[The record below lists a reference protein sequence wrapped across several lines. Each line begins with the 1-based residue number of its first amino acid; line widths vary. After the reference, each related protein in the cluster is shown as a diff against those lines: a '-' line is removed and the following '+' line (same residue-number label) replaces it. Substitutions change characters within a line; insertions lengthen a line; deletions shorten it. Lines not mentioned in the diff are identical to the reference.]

1 MKSLATLVD
10 TAVMGASWLRLERP
24 RLRRATRSRTG
35 RHLALFA
42 WALPPNSNVG
52 VHRTLSFIQY
62 GCRRG
67 WRIDAFSSEPPATQR
82 QHGDELLARVPR
94 EATIHVVPASSR
106 EPSYRFFPRVDG
118 GFTNALAYAHSAI
131 ETMANDPPDAVLA
144 SGPRF
149 FAFVSALFVA
159 RRFGVPLVLD
169 YRDEWTECPFEFVQ
183 KSGRDRAWER
193 RCLRNADAVL
203 FTTQSQLQHQLST
216 FPELDPQ
223 KAHVV
228 SNGWDPD
235 EFLPRRE
242 ERVASAG
249 DTDSMLRIAYLGSL
263 AGQTPPHDFL
273 ESLQQLLTNE
283 PEWASCVRVQFIG
296 RRGPRAEEALRAFA
310 FPALLEVMDHVG
322 KREAIA
328 RMQEGDALLVL
339 AAPGIER
346 YLPAKL
352 FEYLAARRPVL
363 VFGSRGESSSLVE
376 ELGAGVYCA
385 AASAPALRD
394 ALVQLKQ
401 FDMTRRESAIQ
412 EWLQAHRREVLA
424 DRAFEIIES
433 AAPTLPPSPELLGEE
448 FGPNGER

>member
-1 MKSLATLVD
+1 MTTLATLID
-10 TAVMGASWLRLERP
+10 TAVIGASWLQLERP
-24 RLRRATRSRTG
+24 TLRRQSASRTG

-42 WALPPNSNVG
+42 WALPPSSNVG

-82 QHGDELLARVPR
+82 QHGEELLARVPR
-94 EATIHVVPASSR
+94 ETTIHVVPASSR
-106 EPSYRFFPRVDG
+106 EPSYRAFPLIDG

-131 ETMANDPPDAVLA
+131 DAMANDPPDAVLA

-169 YRDEWTECPFEFVQ
+169 YRDEWTECPFEFVH

-235 EFLPRRE
+235 EFLPRNE
-242 ERVASAG
+242 VRVSSTG
-249 DTDSMLRIAYLGSL
+249 DADSTLRIAYLGSL
-263 AGQTPPHDFL
+263 AGQTPPHGFL
-273 ESLQQLLTNE
+273 ESLQQLLTKE
-283 PEWASCVRVQFIG
+283 PEWASRVRVKFIG
-296 RRGPRAEEALRAFA
+296 RRGPRAEEALRTFA
-310 FPALLEVMDHVG
+310 FPAVLEVMDHVG
-322 KREAIA
+322 KREAIEQ
-328 RMQEGDALLVL
+328 MQEADALLVL
-339 AAPGIER
+339 APPGIER

-363 VFGSRGESSSLVE
+363 VFGSRGEASSLVE
-376 ELGAGVYCA
+376 ELGAGVFCPSDSLA
-385 AASAPALRD
+385 ALRD
-394 ALVQLKQ
+394 AFVRLKQ
-401 FDMTRRESAIQ
+401 FDMRKNESAIQ
-412 EWLQAHRREVLA
+412 EWLLAHRREVLA

-433 AAPTLPPSPELLGEE
+433 LAHALT
-448 FGPNGER
+448 